1 MMLLSLGLTTA
12 VCLAAM
18 MVMLSLAYRRLAKQ
32 LVVQDNVLQKLQQQ
46 LAQYAKEQNILV
58 NADLSFSK
66 QMSELNRHLISLES
80 ELQGM
85 VTKRD
90 NDGGYQHA
98 LRILAMGGDKIEIM
112 ENCHLSHAEAELL
125 MNLNAYRAAIKP
137 ERTS

>member
-1 MMLLSLGLTTA
+1 MMMLCLSMLGMVLL
-12 VCLAAM
+12 LASGA
-18 MVMLSLAYRRLAKQ
+18 LAYGYWRLFQKTTQHAAA
-32 LVVQDNVLQKLQQQ
+32 LQKIQQQ
-46 LAQYAKEQNILV
+46 LAQHAKEQNILV

-66 QMSELNRHLISLES
+66 QMSEFNRHLISLES

-98 LRILAMGGDKIEIM
+98 LRILAMGGDKSEIM
-112 ENCHLSHAEAELL
+112 ENCHLSNAEAELL

-137 ERTS
+137 ERIS

>member
-1 MMLLSLGLTTA
+1 MITLYLTLLASGLVLVSTA
-12 VCLAAM
+12 FAYSYWRLLQQLA
-18 MVMLSLAYRRLAKQ
+18 Q
-32 LVVQDNVLQKLQQQ
+32 QDVALQKLQQQ
-46 LAQYAKEQNILV
+46 LLQHAREQNILV

-98 LRILAMGGDKIEIM
+98 LRILAMGGDKSEIM
-112 ENCHLSHAEAELL
+112 ENCHLSNAEAELL